1 MDMRTPLSRANHLGS
16 AHEGAHH
23 WWRQRMTGL
32 ALVPLLLWLVGS
44 LVAMTGADYV
54 TMRAWVARPDVTL
67 GLVALLIALFYHA
80 QLGLQVI
87 LEDYVHAEGLKL
99 AALIAVRAACFLLGL
114 LGVISVLRIAFGS

>member
-16 AHEGAHH
+16 AHEGTHH
-23 WWRQRMTGL
+23 WWWQRMTGL

-44 LVAMTGADYV
+44 LVAMTGADYA
-54 TMRAWVARPDVTL
+54 TMRDWVACPGVTL

>member
-16 AHEGAHH
+16 AHEGTHH
-23 WWRQRMTGL
+23 WWWQRMTGL

-44 LVAMTGADYV
+44 LVAMTGADYA
-54 TMRAWVARPDVTL
+54 TMQAWVAQPGVTL
-67 GLVALLIALFYHA
+67 GLIALLIALFYHA

>member
-16 AHEGAHH
+16 AHEGTHH
-23 WWRQRMTGL
+23 WWWQRMTGL

-44 LVAMTGADYV
+44 LVAMTAVDYV
-54 TMRAWVARPDVTL
+54 TMQAWVAQPGVTL
-67 GLVALLIALFYHA
+67 ALVALLIALFYHA

-87 LEDYVHAEGLKL
+87 IEDYVHAEGLKL

>member
-16 AHEGAHH
+16 AHEGTHH
-23 WWRQRMTGL
+23 WWWQRMTGL

-44 LVAMTGADYV
+44 LVAMTGANYV
-54 TMRAWVARPDVTL
+54 TMRAWVAQPGVTL

>member
-16 AHEGAHH
+16 AREGAYH
-23 WWRQRMTGL
+23 WWWQRLTAL

-44 LVAMTGADYV
+44 LVCLIGADYLA
-54 TMRAWVARPDVTL
+54 MRTWVARPAVTVA
-67 GLVALLIALFYHA
+67 LVTLLIALFYHA

-99 AALIAVRAACFLLGL
+99 ASLVAVRFACLLLGL
-114 LGVISVLRIAFGS
+114 LGVISVLRIAFGG

>member
-1 MDMRTPLSRANHLGS
+1 MDMRAPLSRANHLGS

-54 TMRAWVARPDVTL
+54 TMRAWVARPGVTL

-87 LEDYVHAEGLKL
+87 LEDYVHVEGLKL

>member
-1 MDMRTPLSRANHLGS
+1 MDMRTPLSRANHLGA
-16 AHEGAHH
+16 AHEGTHH
-23 WWRQRMTGL
+23 WWWQRMTGL

-54 TMRAWVARPDVTL
+54 TMQAWVARPGVTL

-87 LEDYVHAEGLKL
+87 LEDYVHTEGLKL
-99 AALIAVRAACFLLGL
+99 AALLAVRAACFLLGL

>member
-1 MDMRTPLSRANHLGS
+1 MDMRTPLSRANHLGA
-16 AHEGAHH
+16 AHEGTHH
-23 WWRQRMTGL
+23 WWWQRMTGL

-44 LVAMTGADYV
+44 LVAMTDADYV
-54 TMRAWVARPDVTL
+54 TMQAWVARPGVTL

-87 LEDYVHAEGLKL
+87 LEDYVHTEGLKL
-99 AALIAVRAACFLLGL
+99 ATLLAVRAACFLLGL

>member
-16 AHEGAHH
+16 AHEGTHH
-23 WWRQRMTGL
+23 WWWQRMTGL

-44 LVAMTGADYV
+44 LVAMTAVDYV
-54 TMRAWVARPDVTL
+54 TMQAWVAQPGVTL
-67 GLVALLIALFYHA
+67 ALVALLIALFYHA

-87 LEDYVHAEGLKL
+87 IEDYVHAEGLKL
-99 AALIAVRAACFLLGL
+99 VALIAVRAACFLLGL

>member
-1 MDMRTPLSRANHLGS
+1 MDMRTPLSRATHLGS

-23 WWRQRMTGL
+23 WWWQRMTGL

-44 LVAMTGADYV
+44 LVAMTGADYA
-54 TMRAWVARPDVTL
+54 TMRAWVACPGVTL
-67 GLVALLIALFYHA
+67 GLVTLLIALFYHA